1 MEKYSELER
10 DILEIDNYAEFMK
23 AVKTD
28 NEKEKI
34 IIEQKS
40 LEKGEK
46 SNAIKNAKNAL
57 SLGLD
62 NDTISKITGLSIKE
76 IVALK

>member
-1 MEKYSELER
+1 MKKYSELER

-23 AVKTD
+23 AIKTD

-40 LEKGEK
+40 LEKGLKK
-46 SNAIKNAKNAL
+46 SLKDGKVYNVP
-57 SLGLD
+57 
-62 NDTISKITGLSIKE
+62 ISMDI
-76 IVALK
+76 